1 MFKSILMP
9 IKLNGPEEWHDAFAV
24 ACRLAS
30 DHEAKLTLATIIPH
44 WVTSRDADYSWEAEQ
59 CFQREAREGLEA
71 LRTNSKQGD
80 CGILV
85 HWGSVPSSILD
96 MAEEVDADLV
106 VLPAKNPGICDY
118 LRTQHSVRLA
128 SRASCSVL
136 LVKSA
141 PRASP

>member
-9 IKLNGPEEWHDAFAV
+9 IKLNGPEEWQDAFAV

-59 CFQREAREGLEA
+59 WFQRQAREGLEA
-71 LRTNSKQGD
+71 VRTKTTHAD
-80 CGILV
+80 CDILV

-106 VLPAKNPGICDY
+106 VLPAKNSGICDY
-118 LRTQHSVRLA
+118 LRTQNSVRLA

-136 LVKSA
+136 IVRSA
-141 PRASP
+141 PCAPQ